1 MARRL
6 CGRPTHD
13 GTPCRNPAGCSV
25 NHGTQPPSS
34 DSVAASKQAALAASR
49 QSSHA
54 ADAAGSPR
62 RPPSTTRE
70 AQTLL
75 GRLPEGPAGA
85 AHRLAHEQAKIFGE
99 WPDVNV
105 RSRHIRTGPRK
116 HIDRTLDGFTVFVRD
131 HRGEYK
137 ATVATTISDGKERE
151 RAAAGREWKK
161 QQATHS
167 GGSGGGGDRCIC
179 GGEFVPGDDGPDWVC
194 GLCGRREIETY
205 PERT

>member
-1 MARRL
+1 M
-6 CGRPTHD
+6 
-13 GTPCRNPAGCSV
+13 
-25 NHGTQPPSS
+25 
-34 DSVAASKQAALAASR
+34 AASKQAALAAS
-49 QSSHA
+49 HA
-54 ADAAGSPR
+54 AAGSPR

-75 GRLPEGPAGA
+75 DRLPEGPAGA

-116 HIDRTLDGFTVFVRD
+116 HIDRALDGFTVFVRD

-167 GGSGGGGDRCIC
+167 GGSYGGGDRCIC
-179 GGEFVPGDDGPDWVC
+179 GGEFVPGDGPDWVC